1 MVSSDEDEGDDA
13 YDSMLTRIT
22 DPAEM
27 ARIREA
33 WDAPADQRIIAANA
47 GAGGSEIVV
56 FGKHTQ
62 RLSPASWLFDEV
74 SNGLRT
80 TVCESSLSPSRVPL
94 SYL

>member
-1 MVSSDEDEGDDA
+1 MVSDEDEGDDDA
-13 YDSMLTRIT
+13 YASMLTRIT

-27 ARIREA
+27 ARIHEA
-33 WDAPADQRIIAANA
+33 WDAPTDQRIIAANA

-80 TVCESSLSPSRVPL
+80 TDYESSLFPSRAPL

>member
-1 MVSSDEDEGDDA
+1 MMVSDEDEGDDDA
-13 YDSMLTRIT
+13 YASMLTRIT

-27 ARIREA
+27 ARIHEA

-80 TVCESSLSPSRVPL
+80 TDYESSLSPSRAHA
-94 SYL
+94 